1 VKSFGQVYVGGRRF
15 SFLLAFLVKVF
26 SSVSKSFS
34 FLVSR
39 LFLSAAIMENNSD
52 VKEFPQVTPAVTKDV
67 GDVEN
72 AGARN
77 THTKRGLS
85 SRQIQFLA
93 LGMSDAIDYSS
104 LY

>member
-1 VKSFGQVYVGGRRF
+1 
-15 SFLLAFLVKVF
+15 
-26 SSVSKSFS
+26 
-34 FLVSR
+34 
-39 LFLSAAIMENNSD
+39 MDNNSD
-52 VKEFPQVTPAVTKDV
+52 VKELPQVTSAVTKDV

-93 LGMSDAIDYSS
+93 LGLSTIMGYSS
-104 LY
+104 PD